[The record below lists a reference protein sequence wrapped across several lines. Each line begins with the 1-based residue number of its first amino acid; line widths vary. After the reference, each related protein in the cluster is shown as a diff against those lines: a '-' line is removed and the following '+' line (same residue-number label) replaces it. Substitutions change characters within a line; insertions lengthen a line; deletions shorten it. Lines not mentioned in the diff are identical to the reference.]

1 MIESWQ
7 CCSVGF
13 IYPHCDS
20 PFVNHT
26 VYFSKQLLK
35 DVEKEMGR
43 MAGNNKKRRRREEA
57 IREKL
62 RNKSFEFQ
70 RRIYCKSRTA
80 TFAL

>member
-7 CCSVGF
+7 GCGVGF

-35 DVEKEMGR
+35 DVEKEMVR
-43 MAGNNKKRRRREEA
+43 MAGNNKKGEEE
-57 IREKL
+57 RGE
-62 RNKSFEFQ
+62 
-70 RRIYCKSRTA
+70 
-80 TFAL
+80 